1 MKAVVLAGGKGT
13 RLRPYTAVLP
23 KPLVPVD
30 DTPILEIILRQ
41 LGRAGITEVMITVGH
56 LASLVE
62 NFFGDGSRFGL
73 RIRYFRE
80 ETPLSTVG
88 SLALIDD
95 LTEPFLVM
103 NGDVLTDIDFQRL
116 VAFHR
121 EKGCVATIA
130 TAPRE
135 EQADF
140 GVVRWD
146 GDTRIIEFLEKPMS
160 RYHVSMGV
168 YVFSRTVLSYIPA
181 GEPFGFDELMQAMLD
196 AGERLY
202 SFPHAGYWLDLGR
215 PDDYERAI
223 KDFAQRRE
231 HFIGATQP

>member
-23 KPLVPVD
+23 KPLVPVG
-30 DTPILEIILRQ
+30 DTPILEIILSQ
-41 LGRAGITEVMITVGH
+41 LSRAGMTDVTITVGH
-56 LASLVE
+56 LASLIE
-62 NFFGDGSRFGL
+62 TFFGDGSRFGL
-73 RIRYFRE
+73 RIEYFRE
-80 ETPLSTVG
+80 ETPLNTVG
-88 SLALIDD
+88 SLPLIDE

-103 NGDVLTDIDFQRL
+103 NGDVLTDINLDKL

-121 EKGCVATIA
+121 EKRCIATIA

-135 EQADF
+135 QKADF

-146 GDTRIIEFLEKPMS
+146 GDTRIVEFLEKPMS

-168 YVFSRTVLSYIPA
+168 YVFSHAVLEYIPS
-181 GEPFGFDELMQAMLD
+181 GKPFGFDELMRVMLE
-196 AGERLY
+196 AGERVFSY
-202 SFPHAGYWLDLGR
+202 PHDGYWLDLGR

-223 KDFAQRRE
+223 EDFARMRE
-231 HFIGATQP
+231 HFVGAQP

>member
-23 KPLVPVD
+23 KPLVPVG

-41 LGRAGITEVMITVGH
+41 LARAGITDVTITVGH
-56 LASLVE
+56 LASLIE
-62 NFFGDGSRFGL
+62 SFFGDGSRFDL
-73 RIRYFRE
+73 RIEYFRE
-80 ETPLSTVG
+80 DTPLSTVG
-88 SLALIDD
+88 SLAHLEA

-103 NGDVLTDIDFQRL
+103 NGDVLTDVDFRKL
-116 VAFHR
+116 IAFHR
-121 EKGCVATIA
+121 EKRCAATIA

-168 YVFSRTVLSYIPA
+168 YVFSRAVLRYIPA
-181 GEPFGFDELMQAMLD
+181 GKPFGFDELMQIMLD

-202 SFPHAGYWLDLGR
+202 SFAHNGYWLDLGR
-215 PDDYERAI
+215 PDDYERAVE
-223 KDFAQRRE
+223 DFARMRE
-231 HFIGATQP
+231 HFIGATHP